1 MSESKCEMAKQK
13 YCRKSSMGYCSAEDS
28 DIKTC
33 PYILAINRVNELK
46 AENKNLESIL
56 YDEDDWK

>member
-1 MSESKCEMAKQK
+1 MGIDRCEMAKQK

-33 PYILAINRVNELK
+33 PYILAINRGNE
-46 AENKNLESIL
+46 
-56 YDEDDWK
+56 